1 MLKKALLPLA
11 VAVGVMLA
19 PAAAWADHCA
29 NLSRGAGNAVPW
41 ETVRGRWSYIAPD
54 VGPIWVFAT
63 PDNFHNG
70 RSDGLLDGSGA
81 CNGLAQ
87 TMLISTWST
96 GPKVVPHGR
105 GRAWCARVSLATP
118 APLASPTSACAS

>member
-1 MLKKALLPLA
+1 MLKKALVPLG
-11 VAVGVMLA
+11 VAIGVVLA

-29 NLSRGAGNAVPW
+29 NVSRGAGNAVPW

-54 VGPIWVFAT
+54 VGAIWVFDT

-81 CNGLAQ
+81 CNASRLQGQ
-87 TMLISTWST
+87 TKGDLTIDALNGIWSEDC
-96 GPKVVPHGR
+96 VN
-105 GRAWCARVSLATP
+105 RALGIG
-118 APLASPTSACAS
+118 

>member
-81 CNGLAQ
+81 CNASRLSGQTKGVLTPDNLKGIWSEDCVNEALA
-87 TMLISTWST
+87 
-96 GPKVVPHGR
+96 KR
-105 GRAWCARVSLATP
+105 
-118 APLASPTSACAS
+118 